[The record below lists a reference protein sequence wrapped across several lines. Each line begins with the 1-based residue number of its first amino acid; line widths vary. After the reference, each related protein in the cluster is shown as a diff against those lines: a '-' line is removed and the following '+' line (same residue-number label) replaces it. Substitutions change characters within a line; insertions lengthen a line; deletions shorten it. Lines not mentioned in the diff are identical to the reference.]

1 MLDIAHVGVKASQ
14 FSFGR
19 ITFADPVLGVE
30 MASTGEVGCIGQS
43 VNVALLKA
51 MLSVGHRIPQGSI
64 LVSSGPLRS
73 KLSLIDPIARLAR
86 RGFVIYATRGT
97 ASFLNDHGIPAIA
110 VSWPDEPE
118 NAPNSLNLI
127 QNRLVDLV
135 INIPKNLSRS
145 ELDNDYTIRRSAVDY
160 NIPLITNARLA
171 AAFIEAFLNTDNI
184 QMEVKS
190 YNELVGS

>member
-1 MLDIAHVGVKASQ
+1 
-14 FSFGR
+14 
-19 ITFADPVLGVE
+19 
-30 MASTGEVGCIGQS
+30 
-43 VNVALLKA
+43 
-51 MLSVGHRIPQGSI
+51 
-64 LVSSGPLRS
+64 
-73 KLSLIDPIARLAR
+73 LAR

-160 NIPLITNARLA
+160 NIR
-171 AAFIEAFLNTDNI
+171 
-184 QMEVKS
+184 
-190 YNELVGS
+190 